1 MALIGLVGGRYTAM
15 KDSDDVRLFQYGYA
29 DDLAQSNTTLVS
41 AVAAVSGVSV
51 VPIPPSGQAVPLV
64 SGTDVLVMLSG
75 LNITDGASNFCTIR
89 ATFANGEQVDRTI
102 WFVREEH

>member
-1 MALIGLVGGRYTAM
+1 MALIELVGGKYTAK

-29 DDLAQSNTTLVS
+29 DDLAQSSTALVS
-41 AVAAVSGVSV
+41 AVAAVAGVV
-51 VPIPPSGQAVPLV
+51 VAVLPQTGQAAPLV
-64 SGTDVLVMLSG
+64 VGTDVIVMLSG
-75 LNITDGASNFCTIR
+75 LNITDGAANFCTIR